1 MDSGCSRHMTGNSH
15 WFSSLTPVMNKEYIT
30 FGDNGRG
37 RVRSVGSI
45 RVNDAFV
52 LSNVAF
58 VENLH
63 YNLLS
68 VSQLL
73 EDGFEVFFKRGCSR
87 VLYRQGELVCRISSF
102 DRIFRAD
109 FSNSFGSS
117 RCLLANPISELWKWH
132 RRLGHLSFDLLT
144 RLSSL
149 DLIR

>member
-1 MDSGCSRHMTGNSH
+1 MTGNSH
-15 WFSSLTPVMNKEYIT
+15 WFSSLTPVMTKEYIT

-73 EDGFEVFFKRGCSR
+73 EDGFEVRFKHGFSH
-87 VLYRQGELVCRISSF
+87 VLDRQGEFVCPISSF
-102 DRIFRAD
+102 DWIFSAD
-109 FSNSFGSS
+109 FSTSFGPS
-117 RCLLANPISELWKWH
+117 RCLLANPVSEL
-132 RRLGHLSFDLLT
+132 
-144 RLSSL
+144 
-149 DLIR
+149 

>member
-37 RVRSVGSI
+37 KVRSVGSI
-45 RVNDAFV
+45 HVNDSFV
-52 LSNVAF
+52 LKNVAF

-73 EDGFEVFFKRGCSR
+73 EDGFEVRFKRGCSR
-87 VLYRQGELVCRISSF
+87 VLDRQGELVCRISSF

-109 FSNSFGSS
+109 FSTSFGSS
-117 RCLLANPISELWKWH
+117 RCLIANPASELWKWH
-132 RRLGHLSFDLLT
+132 RRLGHLSFDLLV
-144 RLSSL
+144 RLSSMG
-149 DLIR
+149 LI